1 MTVASIS
8 DERAEVMFEATCRY
22 GSGNCWTGTAGELSA
37 MIREL
42 LAERENLIDQLQR
55 AR

>member
-1 MTVASIS
+1 MIAASVS
-8 DERAEVMFEATCRY
+8 DERAEMMFEATCRY
-22 GSGNCWTGTAGELSA
+22 GSGNCWTGTTGELSA

-42 LAERENLIDQLQR
+42 LAEREDLINQLQR